1 VTRLPLAVAAAL
13 AVTAAPLGAQPRP
26 QSADTGLTFALAAF
40 DAADVGAGVAALR
53 ATLAALPESARAIRA
68 RAGMYLA
75 AAQWWLGQADSAD
88 ATMREAV
95 ATDPFVRLDAARLNP
110 DVTAALLRAR
120 REVTV
125 LGVRAPAEDTVR
137 PDSGAWT
144 VRVAV
149 GRPGIVRVRYQGA
162 GLDTVLASV
171 AVDSSETLPVPLG
184 NTGGVVVQPGLG
196 VVHVQLMEGASQ
208 LAARR
213 IDIAVERLR
222 VDTTRMAPEP
232 SPEQYRVETRRG
244 VVSAPQLLRG
254 LALAAA
260 AAALPM
266 VVANS
271 ALPGST
277 VSRGAM
283 VLGGTLALGSVVG
296 ALAGRPVLPIED
308 NIQYNRLLR
317 DTWQS
322 RNRGI
327 AADNE
332 YRRRFAPLRV
342 RATVAPS

>member
-1 VTRLPLAVAAAL
+1 VKRLALALAAAL
-13 AVTAAPLGAQPRP
+13 AVTAAPLGAQIRP
-26 QSADTGLTFALAAF
+26 QAADTGLTSALAAF

-53 ATLAALPESARAIRA
+53 ATLAALPESARGVRA

-75 AAQWWLGQADSAD
+75 AAQWWLGQPDSAD

-95 ATDPFVRLDAARLNP
+95 AADPFVRLDSARFNP

-144 VRVAV
+144 LRVAV

-162 GLDTVLASV
+162 GLDTLLASV
-171 AVDSSETLPVPLG
+171 SADSSETLRVPLG
-184 NTGGVVVQPGLG
+184 NAGGVLVQPGQG
-196 VVHVQLMEGASQ
+196 AMNVQLWEGARQ

-213 IDIAVERLR
+213 VDIVVERLR
-222 VDTTRMAPEP
+222 VDTTETAPEP
-232 SPEQYRVETRRG
+232 LAEQYRVETRRG
-244 VVSAPQLLRG
+244 AISAPRLLRG

-266 VVANS
+266 LVANS
-271 ALPGST
+271 SLPGST
-277 VSRGAM
+277 VSRGAV
-283 VLGGTLALGSVVG
+283 VLGGTLVLGSIVG
-296 ALAGRPVLPIED
+296 ALAGRPVLPIEE

-342 RATVAPS
+342 RATAAPS